1 MPKKKKAAAEAEAAA
16 AAAAAEAEAEHS
28 HGHGHGHGQSEPAKE
43 SKSGHGHS
51 HGDAPCTGH
60 GHSAPAPAADDDH
73 GHGHGHDHGHDHGGG
88 GCGGGDDHGDDHGDH
103 GHAHGDDPDGR
114 NTARTKLLK
123 AVGFS
128 GCLMVA
134 EAVGGYMSGSLAILT
149 DAAHLLSDVTGFCIS
164 LLAIWLGSR
173 KANARMTYGY
183 RRAEVLGALVSVVL
197 IWVLTAVLVVEAVM
211 RARRWFAGE
220 SLSVDGKLMFFVAL
234 GGCAVNM
241 ALLQILGHDHGGGGH
256 HGHSHGPA
264 PAPKKRQKMPWD
276 EVEGGGGGGGGGGA
290 VVNPMAVSS
299 AGSVNKPLLA
309 GEGGPAVA
317 ATTYGSTSAS
327 TSTGH
332 DDHGHGHGGGGCSGG
347 HGGGESAENINI
359 RAAYIHALG
368 DMAQSVGV
376 VIAGAIVWA
385 RPDWEI
391 ADPACTFLFSILVVF
406 TTTGIVKDAI
416 DVLME
421 GVPTGIDADE
431 VKAALAGVPGAKH
444 VHDLHIWSL
453 TAGVIALSVHI
464 TADAPET
471 QEVLVKAEQVCRTFD
486 IGHSTIQ
493 VQATGSPGDEACATG
508 ACQSKACEW

>member
-1 MPKKKKAAAEAEAAA
+1 MPQKKKVATAEAG
-16 AAAAAEAEAEHS
+16 AEPS
-28 HGHGHGHGQSEPAKE
+28 HGHGHGHGQSEPANE
-43 SKSGHGHS
+43 IKSGHGHS

-60 GHSAPAPAADDDH
+60 GHSAPAAAPAADDDH
-73 GHGHGHDHGHDHGGG
+73 GHGHGHGHSHDHGGG

-103 GHAHGDDPDGR
+103 GHDHGGGGGDDGR

-128 GCLMVA
+128 GCLMIA

-197 IWVLTAVLVVEAVM
+197 IWVLTAVLVVEAAM

-220 SLSVDGKLMFFVAL
+220 SLLVDGKLMFFVAL

-276 EVEGGGGGGGGGGA
+276 EVEGGGNGGGGGA
-290 VVNPMAVSS
+290 VVNPMAISS
-299 AGSVNKPLLA
+299 AGSVNKPLL
-309 GEGGPAVA
+309 VA
-317 ATTYGSTSAS
+317 TTTYGSTS
-327 TSTGH
+327 TGHDDH
-332 DDHGHGHGGGGCSGG
+332 DDHGHGHGGDSGGGGGGGCSGG
-347 HGGGESAENINI
+347 HGHDSAENINI